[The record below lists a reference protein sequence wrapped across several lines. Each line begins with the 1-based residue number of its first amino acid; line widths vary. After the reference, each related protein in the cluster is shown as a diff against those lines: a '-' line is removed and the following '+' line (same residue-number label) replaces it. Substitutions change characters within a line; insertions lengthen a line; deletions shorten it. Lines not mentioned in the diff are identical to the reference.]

1 MLKKKTLYIP
11 EKTWAPFL
19 WLPAFWQYPGYP
31 GPSQPLPLPSTFP
44 RSSALIVKIWSL
56 SYSDV
61 GCEILTELK
70 LKWTKNYAKWSEVK
84 DYTLFQSYQVILQ
97 LLGSQRTF
105 GKLMIQTE
113 NRPPMVVRWD
123 KMVRVRTWLMWRHW
137 GKWSAPFITPSK
149 NTLFKIV

>member
-1 MLKKKTLYIP
+1 MVYSWEDLGTFPMVTCLLAIARIP
-11 EKTWAPFL
+11 RAKSAS
-19 WLPAFWQYPGYP
+19 
-31 GPSQPLPLPSTFP
+31 PSTTFP

-61 GCEILTELK
+61 GCEIFTELK

-84 DYTLFQSYQVILQ
+84 DYALFQSYQVILQ
-97 LLGSQRTF
+97 LLGSQRTQ

-137 GKWSAPFITPSK
+137 GKWSAPFITPIK
-149 NTLFKIV
+149 DQRC